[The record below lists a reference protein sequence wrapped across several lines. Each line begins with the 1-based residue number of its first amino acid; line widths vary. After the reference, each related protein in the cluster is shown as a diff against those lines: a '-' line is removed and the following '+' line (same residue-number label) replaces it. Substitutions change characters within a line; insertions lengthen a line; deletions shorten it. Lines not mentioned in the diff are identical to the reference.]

1 MSESFSAKVVPV
13 SPGINVIATDT
24 PIVPAESAI
33 TFCSLVS
40 IVLFICV
47 KIALSVATLE
57 THRKDSKHT
66 AIKSI
71 DKAIENLQSCYDN
84 YEDKPKYVLFEIS
97 KQIV

>member
-33 TFCSLVS
+33 TFCSLLS

-71 DKAIENLQSCYDN
+71 VKAKLAYTNFAHNLFS
-84 YEDKPKYVLFEIS
+84 LFVSS
-97 KQIV
+97 KLLV